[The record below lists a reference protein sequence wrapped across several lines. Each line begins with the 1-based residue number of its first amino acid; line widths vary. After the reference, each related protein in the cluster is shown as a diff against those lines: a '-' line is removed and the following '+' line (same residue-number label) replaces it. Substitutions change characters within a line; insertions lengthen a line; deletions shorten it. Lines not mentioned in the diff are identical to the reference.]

1 MATTERDL
9 LDRLVNPQGFSGTAA
24 LLGASFTPGV
34 STAVDAASALDA
46 VRKRDPLNF
55 GLSTLGLLPFISGT
69 TVRVGGEAA
78 GRGIKSLVENLYHGS
93 PSLFNKFRKPR
104 RSGMYGVG
112 NYLTNFRKTAE
123 DYAKKSTPS
132 HFPRTNSD
140 ELGDPLGYIYN
151 INVRAPE
158 SSFVDYFSGDLA
170 SQPKGLQDLYEELGI
185 PDDFRFD
192 LLEAVQSPDEEI
204 TRVAGKVARLARKSG
219 FEPRGGLESLLQN
232 RGVSGVKVDF
242 GALQYPPLPKKPAEK
257 YYVVFD
263 NDLIDIIGEPTP
275 VFPRRAGESSP
286 GIFSSI
292 KKLNQYLRNR

>member
-1 MATTERDL
+1 
-9 LDRLVNPQGFSGTAA
+9 
-24 LLGASFTPGV
+24 
-34 STAVDAASALDA
+34 
-46 VRKRDPLNF
+46 
-55 GLSTLGLLPFISGT
+55 
-69 TVRVGGEAA
+69 
-78 GRGIKSLVENLYHGS
+78 
-93 PSLFNKFRKPR
+93 
-104 RSGMYGVG
+104 MYGVG

-123 DYAKKSTPS
+123 DYAKKSTLR
-132 HFPRTNSD
+132 HRLTTDSD
-140 ELGDPLGYIYN
+140 ELGDPLGYVYN
-151 INVRAPE
+151 VNVRAPE
-158 SSFVDYFSGDLA
+158 SSFVDYFSHDLA

-286 GIFSSI
+286 GMFSSI
-292 KKLNQYLRNR
+292 RQLNQYLRNR

>member
-69 TVRVGGEAA
+69 TVRIGGEAA

-93 PSLFNKFRKPR
+93 PSLFNEFRKPI
-104 RSGMYGVG
+104 RSGMYGLG
-112 NYLTNFRKTAE
+112 NYLTNLLKTAE
-123 DYAKKSTPS
+123 GYAKKNTSTNLL
-132 HFPRTNSD
+132 RTNSD

-158 SSFVDYFSGDLA
+158 SSFVDYFSNDLA

-192 LLEAVQSPDEEI
+192 LLRAVQSPDEEI
-204 TRVAGKVARLARKSG
+204 ARVAGKVARLARKSG

-232 RGVSGVKVDF
+232 RGVPGVKVDF
-242 GALQYPPLPKKPAEK
+242 GALRDPHSLTEPAEK
-257 YYVVFD
+257 YYIVFD
-263 NDLIDIIGEPTP
+263 NNLIDIVGEPTP
-275 VFPRRAGESSP
+275 VFPRRVRESSP
-286 GIFSSI
+286 GSFSSI
-292 KKLNQYLRNR
+292 RQLNQYLKNR